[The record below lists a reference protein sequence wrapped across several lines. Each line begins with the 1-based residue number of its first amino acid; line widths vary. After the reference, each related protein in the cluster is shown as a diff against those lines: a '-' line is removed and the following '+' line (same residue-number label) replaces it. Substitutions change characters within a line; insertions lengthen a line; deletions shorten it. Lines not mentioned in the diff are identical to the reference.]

1 MKAMNLNLNYSEEEK
16 KVAMYGEKGQG
27 EYLADAKRGRK

>member
-1 MKAMNLNLNYSEEEK
+1 MSLNSGPAYSEEEK

-27 EYLADAKRGRK
+27 EYLTDAKRARK